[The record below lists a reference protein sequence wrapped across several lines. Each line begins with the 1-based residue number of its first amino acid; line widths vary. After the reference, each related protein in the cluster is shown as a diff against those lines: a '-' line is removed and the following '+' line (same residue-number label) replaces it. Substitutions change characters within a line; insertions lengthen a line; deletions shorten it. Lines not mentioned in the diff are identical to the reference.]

1 MALRDTWNAPDFGAG
16 IRDRRVSRSIERFCP
31 RHRPADG
38 RDSPI
43 VVLVHTRRVCSVRRA
58 RKISASSASQPND
71 AVGRPLSERA
81 APESGP
87 LLGRALARASGGSAY
102 GFSFLFRISARQ
114 RRSSGCALMSCVL
127 TVDGVNKRY
136 PTYRSNLQRF
146 ANWFGASF
154 SPVVEFWASRDI
166 SFQVRKG
173 EAVALIG
180 QNGAGKSTLLKMV
193 TGTVR
198 PTSGKIHVSGRI
210 SAILELG
217 LGFNPE
223 FTGRQNVHQAGGLMG
238 FSQQDLDGLMP
249 AIEAFAEI
257 GEFFDQPVRV
267 YSSGMQARLAFALA
281 TAQRPDILIVDEVL
295 SVGDSYFQHKS
306 FDRIRQFKDQGTAI
320 LLVTHS
326 LGDVKALCDRVILLD
341 KGSVLKDG
349 PPDEVVDYYNAMV
362 ADRENSSDMT
372 IEQERDGNGW
382 LRTRSG
388 TFDTIV
394 RKVELL
400 DTVSSMAVSTAVVGQ
415 KLTLRVDLQVQ
426 NPVPKL
432 ILGVMLRDRTGH
444 VVWGTN
450 TSHTNQT
457 LFDQN
462 AGQRIRFDTEFDCNL
477 GPGSF
482 SFTTAITGSDTHLDA
497 NYDWQDNALVFDV
510 INTSLPF
517 FVGSN
522 AIPAKIK
529 IAKVD

>member
-1 MALRDTWNAPDFGAG
+1 
-16 IRDRRVSRSIERFCP
+16 
-31 RHRPADG
+31 
-38 RDSPI
+38 
-43 VVLVHTRRVCSVRRA
+43 
-58 RKISASSASQPND
+58 
-71 AVGRPLSERA
+71 
-81 APESGP
+81 
-87 LLGRALARASGGSAY
+87 
-102 GFSFLFRISARQ
+102 
-114 RRSSGCALMSCVL
+114 MSCVL
-127 TVDGVNKRY
+127 TVDSVNKRY

-166 SFQVRKG
+166 SFQVRQG

-198 PTSGKIHVSGRI
+198 PTSGNIRVSGRI

-223 FTGRQNVHQAGGLMG
+223 FTGRQNVYQAGGLMG
-238 FSQQDLDGLMP
+238 FSRQELDSLIP

-281 TAQRPDILIVDEVL
+281 TAKRPDILIVDEVL

-306 FDRIRQFKDQGTAI
+306 FDRIRQFKEEGTAI

-326 LGDVKALCDRVILLD
+326 LGDVRALCDRVILLD
-341 KGSVLKDG
+341 KGAVLKDG

-362 ADRENSSDMT
+362 ADRENRGEMT
-372 IEQERDGNGW
+372 IEQKRDANGW
-382 LRTRSG
+382 LHTRSG

-394 RKVELL
+394 RSVELL
-400 DTVSSMAVSTAVVGQ
+400 DTASSMAVSTAVVGQ
-415 KLTLRVDLQVQ
+415 KLTLRVDLEVQ
-426 NPVPKL
+426 NPVPK
-432 ILGVMLRDRTGH
+432 IVLGIMLRDRTGH

-457 LFDQN
+457 LVDQD
-462 AGQRIRFDTEFDCNL
+462 AGQHIRFDTEFDCNL

-482 SFTTAITGSDTHLDA
+482 SFTTAITGSDTNLDG
-497 NYDWQDNALVFDV
+497 NYDWQDNVLVFDV
-510 INTSLPF
+510 VNTSLPF

-522 AIPAKIK
+522 AIPARIN
-529 IAKVD
+529 IARVD